1 MHTRTGA
8 LSPQAADVAG
18 HPASQAD
25 EAEPSPHEAALAV
38 RVGRRVISGMLP
50 PYVMYGLQFGVAV
63 AIATILVVLQPVWV
77 AMSGSSRWIVV
88 TLVIMHMPTIGAMTW
103 KVFNR
108 VGGTVLGCAVA
119 YLQLA
124 LAFLIN
130 GASWD
135 NSVGKMIV
143 IAVCTSVWAS
153 FCQLNGSRFPPYLEF
168 WRGAGLTASL
178 LALPV
183 YRTDSAADWTQ
194 PGWRFVAVCI
204 GSAIMALISAVVFP
218 VTARAMARHKLAAAL
233 SHVAGLCSRLQTQV
247 GRRRRRRACWYGRL
261 APAVCCAIRRAGCL
275 PQVRGPALHHLTAQ
289 FEPETPTRPAATVDE
304 KDAGADLLLAAPEPA
319 LRTVVRQGRLQL
331 LRMAGA
337 PLFTLGAEAP
347 PALTDMQLEACP
359 QLRAYFGLQHLHV
372 LHQSVLVRMGGRR
385 QVPTCRRVPLAKLSP
400 FRPWCR
406 TIAEQLRCPFSVAA
420 GGGRTHRLV

>member
-1 MHTRTGA
+1 MLSCLGA
-8 LSPQAADVAG
+8 HPNRRLSPQAADVAG

-143 IAVCTSVWAS
+143 IAVCTSVWAA

-178 LALPV
+178 LVLPV

-204 GSAIMALISAVVFP
+204 GSAIMALVSAVVFP

-247 GRRRRRRACWYGRL
+247 GRWRRRRACWYGRL
-261 APAVCCAIRRAGCL
+261 APAVCCAVKRAGCL
-275 PQVRGPALHHLTAQ
+275 PQVRGPALHHLCAVRAGNTNAASCHGRR
-289 FEPETPTRPAATVDE
+289 EGCRRRLTPGCPRACASNSRSPRAAAAAAHGGRPAVYAWGG
-304 KDAGADLLLAAPEPA
+304 GAASAD
-319 LRTVVRQGRLQL
+319 G
-331 LRMAGA
+331 
-337 PLFTLGAEAP
+337 
-347 PALTDMQLEACP
+347 
-359 QLRAYFGLQHLHV
+359 H
-372 LHQSVLVRMGGRR
+372 
-385 QVPTCRRVPLAKLSP
+385 
-400 FRPWCR
+400 
-406 TIAEQLRCPFSVAA
+406 AA
-420 GGGRTHRLV
+420 GGLPATASLLRPSAPARAESVGAGAHGWQEAGANMPPSSLGQALSFPTLASNDS